1 MIFNYINRYVSKGGA
16 VCVTYVTA
24 RAQRVCR
31 PMYQSIQT
39 EAHTKLPQ
47 VRPRRQ
53 VGGIAGASLIRPIAS
68 DDIGAIA
75 RIFQTQL
82 RKTSAPP
89 TAGLVDY
96 LDRLF
101 VSGPFA
107 DASLPSL
114 VYQREDAQIAG
125 FLGVTAQP
133 LALEGAPI
141 RAAVCGVLMVD
152 GHQQDPMAGA
162 RLLKAFL
169 AGDQDVSLS
178 ETAGDATLSMWRQ
191 LRGDVLTRHS
201 LDWLRVIR
209 PGGFA
214 VETMA
219 RRIGAARALGPLA
232 GLVDARLTRPGSERG
247 LRWAALSDDFKAHGG
262 LTVQPVAVADFA
274 DHIRAFTDS
283 FPIRRDWSDA
293 ALQQVLADLPHKP
306 GFGSLRICSV
316 RARGGAVLGAFVFYH
331 RPHSTAHVLDVLA
344 APERAGVVLDCLLRD
359 AADHGAVAVRG
370 RTAPAIF
377 DALLERRCLMFQYG
391 ASVVAARD
399 PVLMERLKRG
409 DAALNGLVG
418 ERWSRLEGDNFA

>member
-1 MIFNYINRYVSKGGA
+1 
-16 VCVTYVTA
+16 
-24 RAQRVCR
+24 
-31 PMYQSIQT
+31 MYQSVQT
-39 EAHTKLPQ
+39 EAHTKLAKA
-47 VRPRRQ
+47 RPCPR
-53 VGGIAGASLIRPIAS
+53 VGAVMGPGLIRPIAS
-68 DDIGAIA
+68 GDISAVA
-75 RIFQTQL
+75 KIFQTQF
-82 RKTSAPP
+82 RKTTVPAS
-89 TAGLVDY
+89 AGLVDY

-107 DASLPSL
+107 DANLPSL
-114 VYQREDAQIAG
+114 VYQREDAGIAG

-133 LALEGAPI
+133 LVLEGTPI
-141 RAAVCGVLMVD
+141 RAAVCGALMVD
-152 GHQQDPMAGA
+152 AHQQDPMAGA

-169 AGDQDVSLS
+169 AGNQDVSLS

-214 VETMA
+214 VEIMA
-219 RRIGAARALGPLA
+219 RRIGAARALSPLA
-232 GLVDARLTRPGSERG
+232 GLVDTRLTRLGSERG
-247 LRWAALSDDFKAHGG
+247 LRWAALSDDFKAPGG

-293 ALQQVLADLPHKP
+293 ALQQLLADLPHKSA
-306 GFGSLRICSV
+306 FGALRICVV
-316 RARGGAVLGAFVFYH
+316 RARGGAILGGFVYYH
-331 RPHSTAHVLDVLA
+331 RPLATAHILDVLV

-409 DAALNGLVG
+409 DAAFNGLVG
-418 ERWSRLEGDNFA
+418 ERWSRLMGDSFS